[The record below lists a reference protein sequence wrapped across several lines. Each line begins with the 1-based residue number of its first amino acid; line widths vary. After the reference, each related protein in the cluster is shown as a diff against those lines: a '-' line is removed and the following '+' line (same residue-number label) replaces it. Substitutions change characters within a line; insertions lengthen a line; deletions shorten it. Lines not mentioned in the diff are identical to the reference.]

1 MKLREDV
8 LTSRCGILSGGEKT
22 KLKLIEVLINKPVI
36 LILDE
41 PTNHL
46 DIKGIEVLEEK
57 LKSFYGTLIVV
68 SHDRFFLDRIS
79 NKILEISRGKISIYP
94 GNYTDYSEKKRKEME
109 RAWEEYEEYTEE
121 KRRLE
126 ESVRKVK
133 EKSQSVGRIK
143 DKKDTF
149 WRYNKD
155 FYGRKASKVARTGKA
170 IERRIE
176 KLDAKEKP
184 FEEQHIKMG
193 FGADDE
199 GGDLLVYCEDIEKSF
214 GDNLLFKESN
224 ISIKRGEKI
233 ALLGDNGSGKT
244 TLLRI
249 LLGKEPINRGKVWI
263 SEVAKPG
270 YLDQEIGLLNPD
282 HTVLEEVR
290 TSTNYDIT
298 AVRTLLG
305 CLLFIEDD
313 VLKRIEDLSMGEK
326 VRVTLAKLM
335 LGEFNLLI
343 MDEPTNFLDIKS
355 REVIEEALK
364 WYRGSLLFVSHD
376 RYFISR
382 VASTIWEIEDK
393 KINCYP
399 GDYEYYTFKKD
410 RLKDGDIKDRILLL
424 EVQLSKISAE
434 LDRAKDAEKEELN
447 KKFIE
452 LTREINS
459 LKRR

>member
-1 MKLREDV
+1 MGPNGAGKTTLLETIIGTIEPDRGYVETFARIGYLAQDLELPPDVLAKDYFNFPPLESDSLKRYIREMRLREDI

-22 KLKLIEVLINKPVI
+22 KLKLIEVLINKPSI

-57 LKSFYGTLIVV
+57 LEDFYGTLIVV

-79 NKILEISRGKISIYP
+79 NKILEISRGKVSIYP

-155 FYGRKASKVARTGKA
+155 FYGRKASKVAKTGKA

-176 KLDAKEKP
+176 KLDVKEKP

-214 GDNLLFKESN
+214 GDKLLFKESN

-233 ALLGDNGSGKT
+233 AL
-244 TLLRI
+244 
-249 LLGKEPINRGKVWI
+249 
-263 SEVAKPG
+263 
-270 YLDQEIGLLNPD
+270 
-282 HTVLEEVR
+282 
-290 TSTNYDIT
+290 
-298 AVRTLLG
+298 
-305 CLLFIEDD
+305 
-313 VLKRIEDLSMGEK
+313 
-326 VRVTLAKLM
+326 
-335 LGEFNLLI
+335 
-343 MDEPTNFLDIKS
+343 
-355 REVIEEALK
+355 
-364 WYRGSLLFVSHD
+364 
-376 RYFISR
+376 
-382 VASTIWEIEDK
+382 
-393 KINCYP
+393 
-399 GDYEYYTFKKD
+399 
-410 RLKDGDIKDRILLL
+410 
-424 EVQLSKISAE
+424 
-434 LDRAKDAEKEELN
+434 
-447 KKFIE
+447 
-452 LTREINS
+452 
-459 LKRR
+459 